1 MRIITAKFAG
11 KCRKCN
17 ERFEA
22 GEKIMWDRCLGSRHT
37 SCPEPEAVE
46 RDPERARDNAE
57 YNAGVADYNRW
68 KEDRAMF
75 GDEVA
80 DALDIERELRFGS
93 DY

>member
-1 MRIITAKFAG
+1 MKVITAKFAG
-11 KCRKCN
+11 KCRKCGKPFDVGEKILW
-17 ERFEA
+17 ERFEGA
-22 GEKIMWDRCLGSRHT
+22 RHMC
-37 SCPEPEAVE
+37 CPEDAPC
-46 RDPERARDNAE
+46 DPERARDDAE

-68 KEDRAMF
+68 KADRAMF

>member
-1 MRIITAKFAG
+1 MRIIIAKFAG

-37 SCPEPEAVE
+37 TCPEAETY
-46 RDPERARDNAE
+46 DPDRARDNAE

-80 DALDIERELRFGS
+80 DALDIEHDLRFG